1 MVSGAI
7 RGRAATWLV
16 VAIVAVAACS
26 SSSATQS
33 PAGSAGASPGAST
46 AGGSL
51 PASATIDKVKKAG
64 SLRVGVAPAL
74 PWLGQDPKTNEYFG
88 AATILAKAMA
98 DKLGVKLEYVPQ
110 DFSVIVAALQSDKID
125 IADAPLF
132 ATPQRLQVIEIAP
145 WASSGE
151 CYLVLK
157 TNTKVKTTA
166 DLNNPD
172 VKITGLQGTGS
183 LQSVQAKYPKASYV
197 IVAGS
202 SGQEADFLDVLNGK
216 ADAAIIDSPVAPGYA
231 AKYTDLKVLP
241 DDCQDNSDVPT
252 AIGVGYSKGDDG
264 WSTFIKNTI
273 AELQPQLDAAITQYS
288 TPQYLNPQ

>member
-1 MVSGAI
+1 MPTSRI
-7 RGRAATWLV
+7 GRRTAALLI
-16 VAIVAVAACS
+16 AAAVAVGACS
-26 SSSATQS
+26 SSSASQS
-33 PAGSAGASPGAST
+33 PAGAGGSPA

-51 PASATIDKVKKAG
+51 PASATIDKIKKAG
-64 SLRVGVAPAL
+64 TLRVGVAPAL

-88 AATILAKAMA
+88 AATIIAKSMA

-125 IADAPLF
+125 VADAPLF
-132 ATPQRLQVIEIAP
+132 ATPKRLEVIEIAP
-145 WASSGE
+145 WANSGE

-157 TNTKVKTTA
+157 SNTKINSTA

-172 VKITGLQGTGS
+172 VRISGLQGTGS
-183 LQSVQAKYPKASYV
+183 LQSVQAKYTKAQYV

-231 AKYTDLKVLP
+231 AKYDQLKVVP
-241 DDCQDNSDVPT
+241 SDCQTNSDVPT
-252 AIGVGYSKGDDG
+252 PIGVGYNKGDDG
-264 WSTFIKNTI
+264 WSTFIKNTL
-273 AELQPQLDAAITQYS
+273 AELKPQLDAAITQYS

>member
-1 MVSGAI
+1 MISG
-7 RGRAATWLV
+7 RNRARLA
-16 VAIVAVAACS
+16 AVAVVIAIGVGACS
-26 SSSATQS
+26 NASSSPTAAS
-33 PAGSAGASPGAST
+33 SAAASGGSAA
-46 AGGSL
+46 SL
-51 PASATIDKVKKAG
+51 PTSATIDKIKASG

-74 PWLGQDPKTNEYFG
+74 PWLGQDPKTNAYFG
-88 AATILAKAMA
+88 PATIIAQAMA
-98 DKLGVKLEYVPQ
+98 DRLGVKLSYVPQ

-132 ATPQRLQVIEIAP
+132 ATPARLQVIDIAP
-145 WASSGE
+145 WANSGE

-157 TNTKVKTTA
+157 TNTKVNATS

-172 VKITGLQGTGS
+172 AKITGLQGTGS
-183 LQSVQAKYPKASYV
+183 LQSVQAKYPKANYV

-231 AKYTDLKVLP
+231 AKYPQLKVVP
-241 DDCQDNSDVPT
+241 SDCQDNSDVPT

-264 WSTFIKNTI
+264 WSQFIKDTL
-273 AELQPQLDAAITQYS
+273 ADLKPQLDAGITQYS